1 MLMSNNMMKFLKSSS
16 DTLYNKRLSAGEL
29 QERMQS
35 FVSSFPFFLLL
46 LDDEKCQTH
55 FLHFPISAEAEAF

>member
-16 DTLYNKRLSAGEL
+16 DTLYKRLNAGEL
-29 QERMQS
+29 QESMQS
-35 FVSSFPFFLLL
+35 FVSSFSFFLLL
-46 LDDEKCQTH
+46 LEDEKCQTH